1 MTAVHINAALVRSST
16 VIVSKAGFRSYCCGT
31 RSYDA
36 STHQCCRGTIVLKS
50 GYHSACCGSRSYDT
64 STYQCCLGVNI
75 VQRNGFQ
82 SYCCGTRTY
91 DSSIDRVALVML
103 YVGVPASGGFAYQ
116 WEHRISVGSCM
127 GLILSLYYMVI
138 HLVSM

>member
-1 MTAVHINAALVRSST
+1 MTQAPTNAVVALSYSKV
-16 VIVSKAGFRSYCCGT
+16 VITQLVVAPEVMT
-31 RSYDA
+31 LA
-36 STHQCCRGTIVLKS
+36 
-50 GYHSACCGSRSYDT
+50 